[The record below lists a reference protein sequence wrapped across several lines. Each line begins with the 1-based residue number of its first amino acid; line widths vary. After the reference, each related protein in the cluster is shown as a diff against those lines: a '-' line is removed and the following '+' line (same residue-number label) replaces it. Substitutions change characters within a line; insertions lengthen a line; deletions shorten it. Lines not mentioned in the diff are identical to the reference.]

1 MLKTSPKNTMDSP
14 SPYFHESPRSVQ
26 GLRLF
31 RFDRPTGD
39 IYVLWPGLI
48 FIVAVLVIWG
58 FAVHVADRLVF
69 G

>member
-1 MLKTSPKNTMDSP
+1 MQKNSEKSIMDSP
-14 SPYFHESPRSVQ
+14 SPYFYRSKASVH
-26 GLRLF
+26 GLKLF
-31 RFDRPTGD
+31 HFDRETGGVT
-39 IYVLWPGLI
+39 VLWSGLI